1 MAATAE
7 QLLAQLVDQV
17 KSLNRNFELD
27 RKMERQTGKRTS
39 IGSDRDYDETI
50 VKRMQ
55 REMRLNDISMKIYNE
70 RERELKN
77 ERSHS
82 KRLMEQARKT
92 GQYNNDMFRALES
105 FGDMFTSARQS
116 LSRKVTDAIKEGSI
130 STENLRNYK
139 RMRSQVADIM
149 KVINDQQKSVSE
161 KQKALNSLDTDIIA
175 NLDEHVQRKLGGFF
189 GGTDPNK
196 LNDKDGGGF
205 SKALATLTSA
215 IDREIDVITK
225 GHTVTDSLRR
235 NLAVFGVLFD
245 SLADHMETTLAYAHK
260 VGDVYGMQSFN
271 ARDREKYQT
280 SIEQMNNLMKA
291 AQSQHAKIKDPN
303 ATVGMLTDAVSE
315 LQTIAESAELHT
327 DILRSLAKKALSK
340 EEINKAFGGLKEAIK
355 EGNLDDVKSAS
366 GKLTD
371 ALMRGT
377 PMTKLMGG
385 ALKGLEWLGVTLMD
399 ASLEA
404 KDDYLAMMRY
414 GGDRRVLHGA
424 GGFLKTGV
432 HLSNMEW
439 AERMGMAPRDMAE
452 WRNTNRARNYL
463 IGGGNEGNALNT
475 FVGMMR
481 SGFKGD
487 PGAEYKG
494 MPIASLIGGTAAER
508 KATLDAF
515 AGYMTQI
522 GKDFTAE
529 NVGREFESGGL
540 SRAAY
545 IQGITPQELAEV
557 MSGIASMPELQAQFL
572 TSSDQQIEVF
582 MRNNIEL
589 MNVGTAL
596 GMSTQA
602 VQALTQQMINNQKRP
617 MMERIRNRALMGVMG
632 NVAGFNAQE
641 IAVMQQLAGAKTL
654 EERQRITTDNASVL
668 AGLRTKVE
676 NLQMDD
682 SMSRL
687 MLEQVDGLR
696 ALFEYIKS
704 ETILTQSKNA
714 PGVKYVNEIND
725 SLKLTAEVTD
735 GINQDLAKFAN
746 FIDLSQEAF
755 KTASGKLS
763 LAENVLSNAL
773 DAIATYAAEMYDDVN
788 LYAQNVYMSLLGN
801 PEDMQ
806 RNQNR
811 AQAVYQQRT
820 GMMQQFANMSDAD
833 LKAYVDKNS
842 RLQSGTRNRFMFT
855 LGEPIVL
862 DRDAAPSDWRTKI
875 VDRFS
880 RGIGEVQKRFEIDP
894 KTGRATNPDAVI
906 GMLDEGALNDAER
919 DNKLE
924 LERLN
929 AAQLKQQQQMLTGI
943 NKLVDILNQPTV
955 TIPLRRYGD
964 PNIEG
969 SMLPS
974 YNNR

>member
-27 RKMERQTGKRTS
+27 RKMERQTGGKRTS
-39 IGSDRDYDETI
+39 LGVDRDYDESM

-55 REMRLNDISMKIYNE
+55 REMRFNDISMKIYNE

-82 KRLMEQARKT
+82 KRLIEQARKT

-116 LSRKVTDAIKEGSI
+116 INKKVSDALKNEGTIGS
-130 STENLRNYK
+130 ENVRNFKQLRTQIDDILK
-139 RMRSQVADIM
+139 IVADSQTPT
-149 KVINDQQKSVSE
+149 KKKD
-161 KQKALNSLDTDIIA
+161 KALKS
-175 NLDEHVQRKLGGFF
+175 F
-189 GGTDPNK
+189 
-196 LNDKDGGGF
+196 DKDILSQLDQGF
-205 SKALATLTSA
+205 AAAIRQELQQLKQPQATLTKVLSTLDGDIEKLSA
-215 IDREIDVITK
+215 QYNVN
-225 GHTVTDSLRR
+225 DSLRR
-235 NLAVFGVLFD
+235 NLATFGVQFD
-245 SLADHMETTLAYAHK
+245 GLADRMETTLAYAHK
-260 VGDVYGMQSFN
+260 VGDVYGKEFLKGKDQL
-271 ARDREKYQT
+271 KYQD
-280 SIEQMNNLMKA
+280 SIDQLNDLMKQA
-291 AQSQHAKIKDPN
+291 EVQQSKIKDPN

-481 SGFKGD
+481 SGFMGD

-788 LYAQNVYMSLLGN
+788 LYAQNVYVSLLGN

-811 AQAVYQQRT
+811 AQAVYQQRM

-842 RLQSGTRNRFMFT
+842 RPEWGTSNRFMYT
-855 LGEPIVL
+855 LGVPIEL
-862 DRDAAPSDWRTKI
+862 DGNAAPSAWRTKI
-875 VDRFS
+875 VEHFKKE
-880 RGIGEVQKRFEIDP
+880 IGEVRERFKIDP
-894 KTGRATNPDAVI
+894 KTGRATDPDAVV
-906 GMLDEGALNDAER
+906 GWFDEHALKDAER
-919 DNKLE
+919 ENKFE

-929 AAQLKQQQQMLTGI
+929 IAQLKQQEQMVNGI
-943 NKLVDILNQPTV
+943 KKLVDIFNQPTV
-955 TIPLRRYGD
+955 TIPPRRYGN

>member
-1 MAATAE
+1 MAGGNTKNMTAE
-7 QLLAQLVDQV
+7 ALLSELVDQV
-17 KSLNRNFELD
+17 KTLNKNFNLD
-27 RKMERQTGKRTS
+27 RKMERQTGSRRTS
-39 IGSDRDYDETI
+39 LGVDRDYDESM

-55 REMRLNDISMKIYNE
+55 REMRFNDMSMKIYYE

-77 ERSHS
+77 ERTYSR
-82 KRLMEQARKT
+82 RLIEQAKKT
-92 GQYNNDMFRALES
+92 GQYNNDVFRALES

-116 LSRKVTDAIKEGSI
+116 INKKISDALKNEGTIGS
-130 STENLRNYK
+130 ENVRNFKHLRTQIDDILK
-139 RMRSQVADIM
+139 IVADSQAPT
-149 KVINDQQKSVSE
+149 KKKD
-161 KQKALNSLDTDIIA
+161 KALKS
-175 NLDEHVQRKLGGFF
+175 F
-189 GGTDPNK
+189 
-196 LNDKDGGGF
+196 DKDILSQLDQGF
-205 SKALATLTSA
+205 AAAIRQELQQLNQPQATLTKVLSTLDDGIEKLSA
-215 IDREIDVITK
+215 QYNVN
-225 GHTVTDSLRR
+225 DSLRR
-235 NLAVFGVLFD
+235 NLATFGVQFD
-245 SLADHMETTLAYAHK
+245 SLADRMETTLAYAHK
-260 VGDVYGMQSFN
+260 VGDVYGRGFLKGKDQL
-271 ARDREKYQT
+271 KYQD
-280 SIEQMNNLMKA
+280 SIDQLNDLMKQA
-291 AQSQHAKIKDPN
+291 EVQQSKIQDPN
-303 ATVGMLTDAVSE
+303 ATTENLISAVSE
-315 LQTIAESAELHT
+315 LQKIADTAEKHT
-327 DILRSLAKKALSK
+327 DILRTLAKKALSK
-340 EEINKAFGGLKEAIK
+340 DELNKTFSNFKEALKEGKLGDAK
-355 EGNLDDVKSAS
+355 QSFE
-366 GKLTD
+366 KLTD
-371 ALMRGT
+371 ALWKGSL
-377 PMTKLMGG
+377 MTKLLSGV
-385 ALKGLEWLGVTLMD
+385 LKGMEWLGVTLMD
-399 ASLEA
+399 LSFEV

-432 HLSNMEW
+432 HMSNMEW

-463 IGGGNEGNALNT
+463 IGGGDEGNALNT

-481 SGFKGD
+481 SGFTGD

-641 IAVMQQLAGAKTL
+641 VAVMQQLAGAKTL

-714 PGVKYVNEIND
+714 PGMKYVNEIND
-725 SLKLTAEVTD
+725 SLKLTAEIAN
-735 GINQDLAKFAN
+735 GINQGLAKFAN
-746 FIDLSQEAF
+746 ALDLTQEAS

-763 LAENVLSNAL
+763 LAENVLGNAV
-773 DAIATYAAEMYDDVN
+773 DAAATGAAALYDDVV
-788 LYAQNVYMSLLGN
+788 LYARNVFLGN
-801 PEDMQ
+801 PEDMPQ
-806 RNQNR
+806 NQNR
-811 AQAVYQQRT
+811 AQAVYQQRM
-820 GMMQQFANMSDAD
+820 GMMQQFVNMSDAD

-842 RLQSGTRNRFMFT
+842 RPEWGSRNRLMYT
-855 LGEPIVL
+855 LGEPITL
-862 DRDAAPSDWRTKI
+862 DRNAAPSAWRTRI
-875 VDRFS
+875 VEHYKKE
-880 RGIGEVQKRFEIDP
+880 IGEVQKRFEIDP
-894 KTGRATNPDAVI
+894 KTGRANLDAVV
-906 GMLDEGALNDAER
+906 GPLDERALKDAER
-919 DNKLE
+919 ENKFE

-929 AAQLKQQQQMLTGI
+929 TAQLEQQEQMAIGI
-943 NKLVDILNQPTV
+943 NKLVDIFNQPTV
-955 TIPLRRYGD
+955 SIPLRRYGN
-964 PNIEG
+964 PNTEW
-969 SMLPS
+969 SMVPS

>member
-139 RMRSQVADIM
+139 RMRSQVTDIM

-161 KQKALNSLDTDIIA
+161 KQKALNSLDTNIIA
-175 NLDEHVQRKLGGFF
+175 NLDEHVQRKLGGLSF
-189 GGTDPNK
+189 GGTDPTK

-205 SKALATLTSA
+205 SKAFATLTSV

-225 GHTVTDSLRR
+225 GHTVNDSLRR
-235 NLAVFGVLFD
+235 NLAVFGVQFD

-260 VGDVYGMQSFN
+260 VGDVYGMQSFS

-315 LQTIAESAELHT
+315 LQTIAETAELHT

-340 EEINKAFGGLKEAIK
+340 DEINKAFGGLKEALK
-355 EGNLDDVKSAS
+355 EGKMDDAKQSFE
-366 GKLTD
+366 KLTD
-371 ALMRGT
+371 ALWKGS
-377 PMTKLMGG
+377 PMTKLLGG
-385 ALKGLEWLGVTLMD
+385 VLKGMEWLGVTLMD
-399 ASLEA
+399 LSFEV

-463 IGGGNEGNALNT
+463 IGGGDEGNALNT

-481 SGFKGD
+481 SGFMGD

-725 SLKLTAEVTD
+725 SLKLTAEIAK
-735 GINQDLAKFAN
+735 GINQGLAKFAN
-746 FIDLSQEAF
+746 ALDLTQEAS

-763 LAENVLSNAL
+763 LAENVLGVAADAAAAQYNDAKLYIENA
-773 DAIATYAAEMYDDVN
+773 Y
-788 LYAQNVYMSLLGN
+788 VYYRGN

-811 AQAVYQQRT
+811 AQAVYQQRM

-842 RLQSGTRNRFMFT
+842 RPGWGTGNILMYT
-855 LGEPIVL
+855 LGEPIEL
-862 DRDAAPSDWRTKI
+862 DGNAVPSAWRPKI
-875 VDRFS
+875 VEHYKKE
-880 RGIGEVQKRFEIDP
+880 IGEVQKRFEIDP
-894 KTGRATNPDAVI
+894 KTGRANLDAVV
-906 GMLDEGALNDAER
+906 GPLDERALKDAER
-919 DNKLE
+919 ENKFE

-929 AAQLKQQQQMLTGI
+929 TAQLEQQEQMAIGI
-943 NKLVDILNQPTV
+943 NKLVDIFNQPTV
-955 TIPLRRYGD
+955 SIPLRRYGN
-964 PNIEG
+964 PNTEW
-969 SMLPS
+969 SMVPS

>member
-1 MAATAE
+1 
-7 QLLAQLVDQV
+7 
-17 KSLNRNFELD
+17 
-27 RKMERQTGKRTS
+27 
-39 IGSDRDYDETI
+39 
-50 VKRMQ
+50 
-55 REMRLNDISMKIYNE
+55 
-70 RERELKN
+70 
-77 ERSHS
+77 
-82 KRLMEQARKT
+82 
-92 GQYNNDMFRALES
+92 
-105 FGDMFTSARQS
+105 
-116 LSRKVTDAIKEGSI
+116 
-130 STENLRNYK
+130 
-139 RMRSQVADIM
+139 
-149 KVINDQQKSVSE
+149 
-161 KQKALNSLDTDIIA
+161 
-175 NLDEHVQRKLGGFF
+175 
-189 GGTDPNK
+189 
-196 LNDKDGGGF
+196 
-205 SKALATLTSA
+205 
-215 IDREIDVITK
+215 
-225 GHTVTDSLRR
+225 
-235 NLAVFGVLFD
+235 
-245 SLADHMETTLAYAHK
+245 
-260 VGDVYGMQSFN
+260 
-271 ARDREKYQT
+271 
-280 SIEQMNNLMKA
+280 
-291 AQSQHAKIKDPN
+291 
-303 ATVGMLTDAVSE
+303 
-315 LQTIAESAELHT
+315 
-327 DILRSLAKKALSK
+327 
-340 EEINKAFGGLKEAIK
+340 
-355 EGNLDDVKSAS
+355 
-366 GKLTD
+366 
-371 ALMRGT
+371 
-377 PMTKLMGG
+377 
-385 ALKGLEWLGVTLMD
+385 
-399 ASLEA
+399 
-404 KDDYLAMMRY
+404 
-414 GGDRRVLHGA
+414 
-424 GGFLKTGV
+424 
-432 HLSNMEW
+432 
-439 AERMGMAPRDMAE
+439 
-452 WRNTNRARNYL
+452 
-463 IGGGNEGNALNT
+463 
-475 FVGMMR
+475 
-481 SGFKGD
+481 
-487 PGAEYKG
+487 
-494 MPIASLIGGTAAER
+494 LIGGTAAER

-788 LYAQNVYMSLLGN
+788 LYAQNVYVSLLGN

-811 AQAVYQQRT
+811 AQAVYQQRM

-833 LKAYVDKNS
+833 LKAYVDKN
-842 RLQSGTRNRFMFT
+842 
-855 LGEPIVL
+855 
-862 DRDAAPSDWRTKI
+862 
-875 VDRFS
+875 
-880 RGIGEVQKRFEIDP
+880 
-894 KTGRATNPDAVI
+894 
-906 GMLDEGALNDAER
+906 
-919 DNKLE
+919 
-924 LERLN
+924 
-929 AAQLKQQQQMLTGI
+929 
-943 NKLVDILNQPTV
+943 
-955 TIPLRRYGD
+955 
-964 PNIEG
+964 
-969 SMLPS
+969 
-974 YNNR
+974 